1 MADQRKPR
9 TDEDLIAAFQQG
21 DRDAFSLL
29 VGRYKHP
36 LVNFVYRFVGDYDQ
50 ADDVVQETFI
60 RLYQK
65 ADAYKPVAKF
75 STWLYTIAANLARTA
90 LRSRSRHGMFSLHRK
105 RTGEG
110 EGEREVEIR
119 DDRYPADAMA
129 EAALRQKI
137 IQRALNELPEQYRE
151 VVILYDIQEL
161 SYEEIC
167 SITGMNMGTLK
178 SRLNRGRTR
187 LQELLKELA
196 HE

>member
-1 MADQRKPR
+1 MADPTKTR
-9 TDEDLIAAFQQG
+9 TDEELIAAFQQG
-21 DRDAFSLL
+21 DRDAYTLL
-29 VGRYKHP
+29 VGRFKHP

-90 LRSRSRHGMFSLHRK
+90 LRSRSRHGTFSLYRK
-105 RTGEG
+105 RGE

-129 EAALRQKI
+129 EGTLRQEI

-151 VVILYDIQEL
+151 AVILYDIQEL

-167 SITGMNMGTLK
+167 AITGMNMGTLK

-187 LQELLKELA
+187 LQELLKDLA